1 MKKISIVLFLVF
13 CLPLVLTSCATPIN
27 LRDRAI
33 VQLMGI
39 DYENGKYIVHLQQYQ
54 PSGNEKGAGGG
65 ENESEYVSADG
76 ETIFDAIK
84 NAEAKDGN
92 QVFYGHCRLYIIGK
106 SALKNGVGQVTEF
119 MNSNYQLSLNSSVL
133 AADGKAE
140 DILNAKLFSG
150 IAPNISVE
158 SIEGCGK
165 APNTTVIDLLTTM
178 YNLNGS
184 GVLPLISLKDKDN
197 AVIEGCVAL
206 KDYKS
211 YITLNDEQTMG
222 LVWLNGKISDAV
234 LTSEHDGNK
243 LSVGV
248 VSESTDISLT
258 TDNNKVTVNVKI
270 KAKGNVSENAVISS
284 KHVNLKQIQEAEKD
298 VTNIIE
304 ADVRKAFKKIV
315 TEGRTDLF
323 YLLQRLKKADSELY
337 NKLKDSDDWLSDITL
352 NVSADFTVRHSG
364 VGVR

>member
-1 MKKISIVLFLVF
+1 M
-13 CLPLVLTSCATPIN
+13 
-27 LRDRAI
+27 
-33 VQLMGI
+33 
-39 DYENGKYIVHLQQYQ
+39 
-54 PSGNEKGAGGG
+54 
-65 ENESEYVSADG
+65 
-76 ETIFDAIK
+76 
-84 NAEAKDGN
+84 
-92 QVFYGHCRLYIIGK
+92 
-106 SALKNGVGQVTEF
+106 GQVTEF

-222 LVWLNGKISDAV
+222 LVWLNGKIFDAV

-248 VSESTDISLT
+248 VSESTDINLT

-298 VTNIIE
+298 VKNIIE
-304 ADVRKAFKKIV
+304 ADVRKAFEKIV